1 MKDLGFSGKVRSR
14 DGRGP
19 FRKLVFYGISLL
31 LSLLVI
37 VTSTSVYFVLS
48 FMEGSMNWYLFYLY
62 LAILTC
68 NMLVAGVSLAGALR
82 SYMALEKTGSHVI
95 FAGDVSPG
103 LIDRTRTENG
113 ISNLTGL
120 ESEIVDAL
128 IKSHGRALQSQ
139 LVHSL
144 GTSKATLSRAL
155 TALENKGM
163 VVRIRKGVTNQ
174 IILDS
179 EIPQK

>member
-1 MKDLGFSGKVRSR
+1 
-14 DGRGP
+14 
-19 FRKLVFYGISLL
+19 
-31 LSLLVI
+31 
-37 VTSTSVYFVLS
+37 
-48 FMEGSMNWYLFYLY
+48 
-62 LAILTC
+62 
-68 NMLVAGVSLAGALR
+68 
-82 SYMALEKTGSHVI
+82 
-95 FAGDVSPG
+95 

-113 ISNLTGL
+113 ISNLTVL

-163 VVRIRKGVTNQ
+163 VVRIRKGVTNE